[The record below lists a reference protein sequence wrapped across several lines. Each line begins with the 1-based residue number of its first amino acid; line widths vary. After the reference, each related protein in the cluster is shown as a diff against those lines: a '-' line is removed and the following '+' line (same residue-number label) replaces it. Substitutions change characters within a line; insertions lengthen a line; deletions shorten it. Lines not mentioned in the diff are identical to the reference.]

1 MLPQPGTI
9 ERMPLDGDVAQLMA
23 QERVDDAATRVL
35 EVLGPEILG
44 YLRAVLRDEA
54 AAGDTFSAFAESVW
68 RGLGA
73 FRGEASLRAWCYRVA
88 WRCVLS
94 RQRDP
99 YLRRKERL
107 DTTMASQLAGRISA
121 STALRVEREATALDR
136 LKERLA
142 EDEQTLLTL
151 RLDRRLSWAEV
162 AEVLAEDGAARPDEP
177 SLRKRFERL
186 KKKLARAAR
195 EEGLVP

>member
-1 MLPQPGTI
+1 
-9 ERMPLDGDVAQLMA
+9 MPIDGDVAELVARQ
-23 QERVDDAATRVL
+23 RIDDATTRVL
-35 EVLGPEILG
+35 EELGPEILG
-44 YLRAVLRDEA
+44 YLRGVLRDDA
-54 AAGDTFSAFAESVW
+54 AAGDAFSAFAEGVW

-73 FRGEASLRAWCYRVA
+73 FRGEGSLRAWCYRVA

-99 YLRRKERL
+99 YLCRKERL
-107 DTTMASQLAGRISA
+107 DTTLASRLAGRVFA
-121 STALRVEREATALDR
+121 STALRVEQQASALDR
-136 LKERLA
+136 LKERLGA
-142 EDEQTLLTL
+142 DEQTLLTL

-162 AEVLAEDGAARPDEP
+162 AEVLAEDGAVRPDEA

-186 KKKLARAAR
+186 KDKLARAAR